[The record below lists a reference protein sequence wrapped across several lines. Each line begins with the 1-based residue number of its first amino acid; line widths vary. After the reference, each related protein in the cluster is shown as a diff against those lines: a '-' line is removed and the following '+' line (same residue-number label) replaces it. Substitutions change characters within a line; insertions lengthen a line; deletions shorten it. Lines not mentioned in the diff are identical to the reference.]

1 MNPIFLQKKI
11 FTGLCILTF
20 LFNTILFGM
29 NTKSIEIIKTDKDT
43 GEQRKITY
51 ALKLAAKPIT
61 TSEEEDER
69 KNRKKSRSRKKN
81 KKKVST
87 LLLTEEDVHT
97 ELLDPTKEITDFNEF
112 IRSLEKLAQEKKI
125 REYYD
130 EFNRLIDQLSR
141 LSPQDQ
147 INQYIT
153 ILYNNLDASSKIVCY
168 LWNNI
173 IRIYQTHFQAQ
184 DIGKKLIKELN
195 TIFDTYIVPYVAPET
210 QQQLGDLMSKYK
222 QSDYLPLDRTLSQ
235 FSSATLRSTK
245 TPRSVRFLES
255 SCKSLRDLKA
265 HYERTKEFW
274 ENDPLHLTL
283 PQDIVC
289 YTVPKHSSQLIA
301 ATRRGIFF
309 HDVNKQEF
317 EILKKPTDA
326 KVRYHMAA
334 QKKKDPSIHVL
345 TTKPRYVPTAALVG
359 WFLVMTDAGEEQ
371 PMTLYFRGKR
381 GDKKIRQNCC

>member
-1 MNPIFLQKKI
+1 M
-11 FTGLCILTF
+11 
-20 LFNTILFGM
+20 
-29 NTKSIEIIKTDKDT
+29 
-43 GEQRKITY
+43 
-51 ALKLAAKPIT
+51 
-61 TSEEEDER
+61 
-69 KNRKKSRSRKKN
+69 
-81 KKKVST
+81 
-87 LLLTEEDVHT
+87 LLTEEDVHT

-235 FSSATLRSTK
+235 FSSATLRS
-245 TPRSVRFLES
+245 
-255 SCKSLRDLKA
+255 
-265 HYERTKEFW
+265 Y
-274 ENDPLHLTL
+274 
-283 PQDIVC
+283 
-289 YTVPKHSSQLIA
+289 
-301 ATRRGIFF
+301 
-309 HDVNKQEF
+309 
-317 EILKKPTDA
+317 
-326 KVRYHMAA
+326 
-334 QKKKDPSIHVL
+334 
-345 TTKPRYVPTAALVG
+345 
-359 WFLVMTDAGEEQ
+359 
-371 PMTLYFRGKR
+371 
-381 GDKKIRQNCC
+381 